1 MDNNL
6 KNYNLLEN
14 NSANNNLNYTNE
26 SYDNYQS
33 WSNVGRS
40 FIKISGV
47 DEHGNI
53 QTNSQET
60 SRLQRLTKPFATFA
74 DVNLSWVKN

>member
-14 NSANNNLNYTNE
+14 NSANNNLNYINE

>member
-26 SYDNYQS
+26 SYDNYQR

-47 DEHGNI
+47 DEDGNI

>member
-1 MDNNL
+1 MNNL
-6 KNYNLLEN
+6 ENYNLLEN
-14 NSANNNLNYTNE
+14 NSANNNLNYNQQA
-26 SYDNYQS
+26 YNNYHS
-33 WSNVGRS
+33 WSNVGQS
-40 FIKISGV
+40 VIKVSSV

-53 QTNSQET
+53 QTSSQDT

>member
-1 MDNNL
+1 MNNNL

-26 SYDNYQS
+26 SYNNYQS

-60 SRLQRLTKPFATFA
+60 SRLQRLTKPFAT
-74 DVNLSWVKN
+74 

>member
-1 MDNNL
+1 MNNNL
-6 KNYNLLEN
+6 ENYNLLEN
-14 NSANNNLNYTNE
+14 NSANNNLNYNQQA
-26 SYDNYQS
+26 YNNYHS
-33 WSNVGRS
+33 WSNVGQS
-40 FIKISGV
+40 VIKVSSV

-53 QTNSQET
+53 QTSSQDT

>member
-1 MDNNL
+1 MSNNL
-6 KNYNLLEN
+6 ENYNLLEN
-14 NSANNNLNYTNE
+14 NSTNNNLNYNQE
-26 SYDNYQS
+26 SYNNYHS
-33 WSNVGRS
+33 WSNIGQS
-40 FIKISGV
+40 IIKISSV

-53 QTNSQET
+53 QTITQDT

>member
-47 DEHGNI
+47 DEDGNI

>member
-1 MDNNL
+1 M
-6 KNYNLLEN
+6 LEN
-14 NSANNNLNYTNE
+14 NSTNNNLNYNQE
-26 SYDNYQS
+26 SYNNYHS
-33 WSNVGRS
+33 WSNIGQS
-40 FIKISGV
+40 IIKISSV

-53 QTNSQET
+53 QTITQDT